1 MERLLDSLHG
11 NAVSK
16 VVSKGEFLLRA
27 GEIERNLYYIER
39 GAVRAFYLSE
49 FEEQTIRLGYEGSI
63 INSLASFLKGTPSEF
78 YLEPIRKTKLL
89 VISKEQFMK
98 VVEDSEES
106 RQQYSRLL
114 ELLITQ
120 LIEREIDLLTTSPI
134 ERLNRVLS
142 RSPHLF
148 RHIPLKY
155 IASYLRM
162 KPETLSRIRNS

>member
-1 MERLLDSLHG
+1 M
-11 NAVSK
+11 V
-16 VVSKGEFLLRA
+16 
-27 GEIERNLYYIER
+27 
-39 GAVRAFYLSE
+39 
-49 FEEQTIRLGYEGSI
+49 EE
-63 INSLASFLKGTPSEF
+63 
-78 YLEPIRKTKLL
+78 
-89 VISKEQFMK
+89 
-98 VVEDSEES
+98 SEES

-134 ERLNRVLS
+134 ERLNRVLL

-162 KPETLSRIRNS
+162 KPETLSRIRKS